1 MNLKISGIGYYL
13 PEYIETSEELAP
25 KINKS
30 IDWINTRT
38 GVVERRVSDID
49 VDLMGAKASK
59 LALKD
64 EVPDL
69 ILKTLEGKPKIEILG
84 SGNQIRHYTYGEDL
98 AKGICLLLEH
108 ENAKNED
115 FNLSTSQSTTVLE
128 LAEIIWNKVRPEE
141 KFQYQSVDSFEFDVQ
156 KRIPSTEKAK
166 KLLGYEATTTIEDM
180 LDVVIPWIINAK
192 ERSLF

>member
-69 ILKTLEGKPKIEILG
+69 ILNASGVGKQVIP
-84 SGNQIRHYTYGEDL
+84 
-98 AKGICLLLEH
+98 CLLY
-108 ENAKNED
+108 
-115 FNLSTSQSTTVLE
+115 TS
-128 LAEIIWNKVRPEE
+128 
-141 KFQYQSVDSFEFDVQ
+141 
-156 KRIPSTEKAK
+156 PSPR
-166 KLLGYEATTTIEDM
+166 D
-180 LDVVIPWIINAK
+180 
-192 ERSLF
+192 